1 MNEQVQTTH
10 KNLTIFW
17 FRRDLRL
24 NDNKGLYYALKDH
37 PNVLPLF
44 IFDTDILDH
53 LDSSDPRVNFIYR
66 EIQTLQNKIQKAGS
80 VFLVEKG
87 KPISVFKKLIE
98 QYSVSHVFYNRD
110 YEPYATDRDKAIK
123 NFLEHNGIQ
132 VHTFKDQVIAE
143 KDDILKKNEKP
154 YTVFTPYMKKWKEK
168 HTGQELGEYPADKYS
183 ENFIKTH
190 GFIMP
195 TLKEIGFEATRYNIP
210 ERLFDENL
218 IRNYHNT
225 RDYPAINGTSKLSIH
240 FRFGTLSI
248 REAFRKAFQ
257 WNETWLN
264 ELIWRDFYMMILWF
278 FPRVIDQSFKK
289 AYDNIEWRNNE
300 EEFEAWCKGETG
312 YPIVDAGMRELNQTG
327 YMHNRLRMI
336 TASFLTKHL
345 LIDWRWGESYFAEKL
360 LDYELSSNNGGWQW
374 AAGSGCDAAPY
385 FRIFNP
391 YRQTERFDPSL
402 KYINKWV
409 PEKDTDR
416 YPAPITDH
424 KHARERALKTYK
436 KALKQ
441 E

>member
-1 MNEQVQTTH
+1 MNEQVQTSH

-24 NDNKGLYYALKDH
+24 NDNKGLYYALKDRG
-37 PNVLPLF
+37 NVLPLF

-53 LDSSDPRVNFIYR
+53 LDSSDPRVDFIYR
-66 EIQTLQNKIQKAGS
+66 EIQKLQNKIQKAGS
-80 VFLVEKG
+80 VLLVEKG
-87 KPISVFKKLIE
+87 KPLSVFKKLIE

-110 YEPYATDRDKAIK
+110 YEPYATDRDQEIK
-123 NFLEHNGIQ
+123 SFMEKNGIQ
-132 VHTFKDQVIAE
+132 VHAFKDQVIAE

-168 HTGQELGEYPADKYS
+168 YNGQELGEYPADKYL
-183 ENFIKTH
+183 ENFIKTQ
-190 GFIMP
+190 GIIMP
-195 TLKEIGFEATRYNIP
+195 TLKDIGFEATRCNFP
-210 ERLFDENL
+210 ERSFDEK
-218 IRNYHNT
+218 IIKNYHNT
-225 RDYPAINGTSKLSIH
+225 RNYPAIEGTSKLSIH

-248 REAFRKAFQ
+248 REAFKKAFE

-278 FPRVIDQSFKK
+278 FPDITDQSFKT
-289 AYDNIEWRNNE
+289 AYDKIEWRNNE
-300 EEFEAWCKGETG
+300 EEFDAWCRGKTG

-391 YRQTERFDPSL
+391 YRQTERFDPEL

-409 PEKDTDR
+409 PEKDTDK
-416 YPAPITDH
+416 YPKPITDH
-424 KHARERALKTYK
+424 KFARERALKTYK
-436 KALKQ
+436 RALKQ